1 MMGAENIRYRRNYER
16 IFFNTTYQPTG
27 DQQKDAIAQIG
38 IMQNRA
44 VQANLAY
51 QSCRDSG
58 ALFKVLHQV
67 NNELH
72 DLLDSLENH
81 TPLVRKNADE
91 LIALLLLFTRQVG
104 QSRTDLI

>member
-1 MMGAENIRYRRNYER
+1 MKIR
-16 IFFNTTYQPTG
+16 I
-27 DQQKDAIAQIG
+27 
-38 IMQNRA
+38 
-44 VQANLAY
+44 
-51 QSCRDSG
+51 
-58 ALFKVLHQV
+58 KVLHQV

>member
-1 MMGAENIRYRRNYER
+1 SVSW
-16 IFFNTTYQPTG
+16 QHHP
-27 DQQKDAIAQIG
+27 QIG

>member
-1 MMGAENIRYRRNYER
+1 MSA
-16 IFFNTTYQPTG
+16 FSFNTTYQPTG

-38 IMQNRA
+38 IMQNNA
-44 VQANLAY
+44 VKASLAY
-51 QSCRDSG
+51 QSNQDSG

>member
-1 MMGAENIRYRRNYER
+1 WVHV
-16 IFFNTTYQPTG
+16 QLH
-27 DQQKDAIAQIG
+27 QQKGMISLSPPTIC
-38 IMQNRA
+38 N
-44 VQANLAY
+44 
-51 QSCRDSG
+51 S

>member
-1 MMGAENIRYRRNYER
+1 
-16 IFFNTTYQPTG
+16 G
-27 DQQKDAIAQIG
+27 DQQKDAIAQID

-44 VQANLAY
+44 VQANIAY
-51 QSCRDSG
+51 QSSRDSG

-81 TPLVRKNADE
+81 TPFVRKKSDE

-104 QSRTDLI
+104 QSRSDLI

>member
-1 MMGAENIRYRRNYER
+1 MSA
-16 IFFNTTYQPTG
+16 FSFNTTYQPTG

-58 ALFKVLHQV
+58 CVFHSIRSRIGIEVRSAIRIHSI
-67 NNELH
+67 NRELNFFYRFLTRFFAAFH
-72 DLLDSLENH
+72 CRGIFPQGLSLKDH
-81 TPLVRKNADE
+81 SV
-91 LIALLLLFTRQVG
+91 
-104 QSRTDLI
+104 

>member
-1 MMGAENIRYRRNYER
+1 MSA
-16 IFFNTTYQPTG
+16 FSFNTTYQPTG

-67 NNELH
+67 NN
-72 DLLDSLENH
+72 DAYS
-81 TPLVRKNADE
+81 
-91 LIALLLLFTRQVG
+91 ALFDHGLASKSDQRFASIRSTGNLTFSTAF
-104 QSRTDLI
+104 

>member
-1 MMGAENIRYRRNYER
+1 
-16 IFFNTTYQPTG
+16 
-27 DQQKDAIAQIG
+27 DQQKDAIAQID

-44 VQANLAY
+44 VQANIAY
-51 QSCRDSG
+51 QSSRDSG

-81 TPLVRKNADE
+81 TPFVRKKSDE

-104 QSRTDLI
+104 QSRSDLI

>member
-1 MMGAENIRYRRNYER
+1 MIA
-16 IFFNTTYQPTG
+16 FSFNTTYQPTG

>member
-1 MMGAENIRYRRNYER
+1 SDVYKR
-16 IFFNTTYQPTG
+16 Q
-27 DQQKDAIAQIG
+27 
-38 IMQNRA
+38 

>member
-1 MMGAENIRYRRNYER
+1 MGKIPA
-16 IFFNTTYQPTG
+16 FFLPVPGKST
-27 DQQKDAIAQIG
+27 KDAIAQIG

-58 ALFKVLHQV
+58 ALFKVLHHV

>member
-1 MMGAENIRYRRNYER
+1 MNA
-16 IFFNTTYQPTG
+16 FSFNTTYQPTG

-38 IMQNRA
+38 IMQNNA
-44 VQANLAY
+44 VKASLAY
-51 QSCRDSG
+51 QSNRDSG
-58 ALFKVLHQV
+58 ALFKVLYQV
-67 NNELH
+67 NNDLH

-91 LIALLLLFTRQVG
+91 LISLLLLFTRQVG

>member
-1 MMGAENIRYRRNYER
+1 MSA
-16 IFFNTTYQPTG
+16 FSFNTTYQPTG

-58 ALFKVLHQV
+58 ALFKGHCC
-67 NNELH
+67 
-72 DLLDSLENH
+72 
-81 TPLVRKNADE
+81 K
-91 LIALLLLFTRQVG
+91 
-104 QSRTDLI
+104 

>member
-1 MMGAENIRYRRNYER
+1 
-16 IFFNTTYQPTG
+16 
-27 DQQKDAIAQIG
+27 
-38 IMQNRA
+38 MQNRA
-44 VQANLAY
+44 VQANIAY
-51 QSCRDSG
+51 QSSRDSG

-81 TPLVRKNADE
+81 TPFVRKKSDE

-104 QSRTDLI
+104 QSRSDLI

>member
-1 MMGAENIRYRRNYER
+1 MIDSNAKLRSIQMP
-16 IFFNTTYQPTG
+16 FCTFNTTYQPTG

>member
-1 MMGAENIRYRRNYER
+1 MVNYRL
-16 IFFNTTYQPTG
+16 IS
-27 DQQKDAIAQIG
+27 
-38 IMQNRA
+38 
-44 VQANLAY
+44 LALTY

>member
-1 MMGAENIRYRRNYER
+1 MSA
-16 IFFNTTYQPTG
+16 FSFNTTYQPTG

-38 IMQNRA
+38 IMQNRT

-58 ALFKVLHQV
+58 TLFKVLHQV

>member
-1 MMGAENIRYRRNYER
+1 MSA
-16 IFFNTTYQPTG
+16 FSFNTTYQPTG
-27 DQQKDAIAQIG
+27 DQQKDAIAQID

-51 QSCRDSG
+51 QNCRDSG

-81 TPLVRKNADE
+81 TPLVRNKSDE

-104 QSRTDLI
+104 QFRTDLI

>member
-1 MMGAENIRYRRNYER
+1 MV
-16 IFFNTTYQPTG
+16 NTGGNKRQV
-27 DQQKDAIAQIG
+27 
-38 IMQNRA
+38 MQNRA

>member
-58 ALFKVLHQV
+58 ALFKVLHQSIMSCMTYWIAR
-67 NNELH
+67 E
-72 DLLDSLENH
+72 SYSSCQ
-81 TPLVRKNADE
+81 KNADE
-91 LIALLLLFTRQVG
+91 LIALLLLFTGRLV
-104 QSRTDLI
+104 SPELT

>member
-1 MMGAENIRYRRNYER
+1 MI
-16 IFFNTTYQPTG
+16 
-27 DQQKDAIAQIG
+27 
-38 IMQNRA
+38 
-44 VQANLAY
+44 
-51 QSCRDSG
+51 DSN
-58 ALFKVLHQV
+58 AKLRSIQMPFC

>member
-1 MMGAENIRYRRNYER
+1 VCCAERTIILY
-16 IFFNTTYQPTG
+16 IQTDP
-27 DQQKDAIAQIG
+27 
-38 IMQNRA
+38 
-44 VQANLAY
+44 Y
-51 QSCRDSG
+51 QSNQDSG
-58 ALFKVLHQV
+58 ALFKMLHQV